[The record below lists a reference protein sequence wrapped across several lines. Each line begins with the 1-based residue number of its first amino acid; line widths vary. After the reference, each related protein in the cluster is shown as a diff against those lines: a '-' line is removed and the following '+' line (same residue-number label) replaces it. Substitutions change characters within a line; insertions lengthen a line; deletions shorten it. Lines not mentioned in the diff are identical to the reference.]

1 MVKGGPIPHFTGQY
15 PILQVYSPFSQ
26 FLEPAL
32 YQKEQIQS
40 GKIKM
45 IKRDWKL
52 PNPSFFTYTSIVQ
65 PVLQVYNPFLQA
77 KAPFSQLFGSKREK
91 QLQNDTKGVDPP
103 LQVILRPP
111 NALMGSYTP
120 FYKQT
125 THFYKPTGS
134 FHSFKCSKFEAGKAA
149 TK

>member
-1 MVKGGPIPHFTGQY
+1 MVTELLY
-15 PILQVYSPFSQ
+15 PILQVYKPVLQAKAPFSQ

-77 KAPFSQLFGSKREK
+77 NSPFSQFLFQK
-91 QLQNDTKGVDPP
+91 
-103 LQVILRPP
+103 
-111 NALMGSYTP
+111 
-120 FYKQT
+120 
-125 THFYKPTGS
+125 
-134 FHSFKCSKFEAGKAA
+134 
-149 TK
+149 